1 MFTIIG
7 TSVGFLLSTIGIATN
22 LDILGD
28 TQFLICML
36 TVLLMYLIYMSIGAF
51 IGMIVDIILGLLKNK
66 RGL

>member
-51 IGMIVDIILGLLKNK
+51 IGMIVDIILGLLKK
-66 RGL
+66 